1 MPSAGAWVR
10 GQLAAEEIIRQHRE
24 VNSGNFPETTAVT
37 LWGLDTIKTRG
48 ECKAQIDRYVRSHVI
63 ILLTLRWYFHF
74 SNALTPIFPAKTYR

>member
-24 VNSGNFPETTAVT
+24 VNCENFPETTAVT

-48 ECKAQIDRYVRSHVI
+48 EYEARIDIVPN
-63 ILLTLRWYFHF
+63 LQ
-74 SNALTPIFPAKTYR
+74 